1 MCRLL
6 CFPLYCALFLYPAF
20 FLEIID
26 NAYWKKDRQ
35 KLHGPSLHI
44 IREVSFSLVG
54 HVLLYLTWFIGTV
67 VPITDVKLL
76 CATKVV
82 LNIICHECHGIWF
95 NSNFFTWVSH
105 FFIIAFFFQSDGIA
119 RSYTL
124 ASQYAKEAVR
134 QINKVS
140 PSPHRDALV
149 KITQE
154 VLKRRK

>member
-6 CFPLYCALFLYPAF
+6 CFPLYCAAF
-20 FLEIID
+20 IID
-26 NAYWKKDRQ
+26 NAYWRKDRQ

-44 IREVSFSLVG
+44 IRGVSFSLVA
-54 HVLLYLTWFIGTV
+54 HVLLYLTWFIGAV

-82 LNIICHECHGIWF
+82 LNIIFHECHGIWF
-95 NSNFFTWVSH
+95 NSNFSRGSVTFL
-105 FFIIAFFFQSDGIA
+105 ILLFFFQSDGIA

-134 QINKVS
+134 QINKLS

>member
-6 CFPLYCALFLYPAF
+6 CFPLYCAAF
-20 FLEIID
+20 IID
-26 NAYWKKDRQ
+26 NAYWRKDRQ

-44 IREVSFSLVG
+44 IRGVSFSVVG
-54 HVLLYLTWFIGTV
+54 HLLLYLTWFIGAV

-82 LNIICHECHGIWF
+82 LNIIFHECDGIWF
-95 NSNFFTWVSH
+95 NSNFAWVSH
-105 FFIIAFFFQSDGIA
+105 FFNIASFFFQSDGIA

-134 QINKVS
+134 QINKLS

>member
-26 NAYWKKDRQ
+26 NAYWTKDRQ

-67 VPITDVKLL
+67 VSITDVKLL

-82 LNIICHECHGIWF
+82 LNIICHECHDIWF
-95 NSNFFTWVSH
+95 NSNFSRGSVTFL
-105 FFIIAFFFQSDGIA
+105 ILLFFFQSDGIA

-134 QINKVS
+134 QINKLS